1 MTDISQA
8 RYKSISIRCC
18 KKKYHFDTSK
28 NYLLAT
34 LYFKVPFYNT
44 PKPKTKPN
52 PNPKQK
58 TN

>member
-28 NYLLAT
+28 SYLF
-34 LYFKVPFYNT
+34 YFKVPFYNT

-52 PNPKQK
+52 PKQK